1 MNHKDIKVSKVKKY
15 CAYCL
20 FLYSILMCLYSW
32 LCFFSTLFAG
42 QYGGHL
48 GPLEPL
54 FGAVIIFLT
63 GRCLIGKNQW
73 YAPILGGII
82 SFCLLIIPSQI
93 ELSPIEPEVEK
104 AECNT
109 IEGVR
114 EFIQNKVW
122 TYTDPIEE
130 GEKFNMWC
138 RIVFKD
144 GKVYYY
150 QVSPSKGKWG
160 EPHICDYTIEEGR
173 YSNTGEK
180 YVAIRW
186 EASWGKY
193 SFVPETGALY
203 CALGRQIYSC
213 QTDCQDRNP
222 WD

>member
-1 MNHKDIKVSKVKKY
+1 MKLKTLLIF
-15 CAYCL
+15 
-20 FLYSILMCLYSW
+20 FLTVCPLI
-32 LCFFSTLFAG
+32 FAG
-42 QYGGHL
+42 CKRKGY
-48 GPLEPL
+48 EAEL
-54 FGAVIIFLT
+54 FEE
-63 GRCLIGKNQW
+63 W
-73 YAPILGGII
+73 
-82 SFCLLIIPSQI
+82 I
-93 ELSPIEPEVEK
+93 EYKK
-104 AECNT
+104 AKCST

-114 EFIQNKVW
+114 EFIQNEVW

-150 QVSPSKGKWG
+150 QVSPSKGEWG

-186 EASWGKY
+186 KASWGNY

-213 QTDCQDRNP
+213 QTDFQDRNP